1 MGIIRAIK
9 QTVGGTLADQ
19 WLEVIEPE
27 NMGGQTVLTAGVR
40 TGKGANRKGGK
51 DTISNGSVI
60 HVYEGQFMMLL
71 DGGRI
76 VDYSAE
82 PGYFTV
88 DNSSMPSM
96 FSGSLDDVV
105 KNSFD
110 RFRFGGATPTS
121 QKVLYL
127 NLQEIKGIRF
137 GTRNPISYFD
147 NFYNAELFLRAHG
160 TYSIRITDPIKFYV
174 EAIPKNKDQVEIT
187 DINEQYL
194 YEFLDALQSSI
205 NQMSA
210 DGMRISYVPSKSREL
225 SKYMADTLD
234 EDWRQTRGMEIQ
246 AVAIASLSYDE
257 KSQELLNLRNQG
269 AMLQDP
275 SIREGYM
282 QGAFARGME
291 AAGLKVVSGMARGSD
306 SAAHWGAL
314 QEGGRT
320 FAVLGC
326 GVDICYPRENID
338 LYTEISRNGGIIS
351 ELPPGTR
358 PEGYQFPRRNRI
370 IAALARGIVVTE
382 AKQKSGT
389 LITVEHGLNLGKEI
403 FAVPGRIDDALSE
416 GCNQLIKAGAKLVMQ
431 PSDILDEF
439 GILAREYKKNNI
451 TLDNS
456 EKVVYASICLVPRSA
471 DEIALLTGMEVQNVI
486 HNLISMELKGII
498 HSVGKNQYVL
508 NI

>member
-1 MGIIRAIK
+1 MGIIRAIR
-9 QTVGGTLADQ
+9 QTIGGTLADQ

-27 NMGGQTVLTAGVR
+27 NMGDQTVLTAGIR

-51 DTISNGSVI
+51 DSISNGSVI

-110 RFRFGGATPTS
+110 RFRFGGTAPTS

-210 DGMRISYVPSKSREL
+210 DGMRISYVQSKSREL
-225 SKYMADTLD
+225 SKYMAETLD
-234 EDWRQTRGMEIQ
+234 EDWKQTRGMEIQ
-246 AVAIASLSYDE
+246 AVAIASLSYDD
-257 KSQELLNLRNQG
+257 KSQELLNMRNQG

-291 AAGLKVVSGMARGSD
+291 AAGSNANGSTMGFMGMQMGAQMGGNMAASM
-306 SAAHWGAL
+306 SAANQQQMIRNQQMQ
-314 QEGGRT
+314 QEAATAHRES
-320 FAVLGC
+320 FFVIRHFHDSRMAVWVVQWISDDLVIRAGM
-326 GVDICYPRENID
+326 ID
-338 LYTEISRNGGIIS
+338 TKIRHTIFCLY
-351 ELPPGTR
+351 
-358 PEGYQFPRRNRI
+358 
-370 IAALARGIVVTE
+370 
-382 AKQKSGT
+382 K
-389 LITVEHGLNLGKEI
+389 
-403 FAVPGRIDDALSE
+403 AV
-416 GCNQLIKAGAKLVMQ
+416 
-431 PSDILDEF
+431 
-439 GILAREYKKNNI
+439 
-451 TLDNS
+451 
-456 EKVVYASICLVPRSA
+456 VPRSVNPLFFVGFQYRMPQFRPCMRIQQICIFI
-471 DEIALLTGMEVQNVI
+471 DI
-486 HNLISMELKGII
+486 HHSHAVACSRRACGKSQKNISAMF
-498 HSVGKNQYVL
+498 
-508 NI
+508 